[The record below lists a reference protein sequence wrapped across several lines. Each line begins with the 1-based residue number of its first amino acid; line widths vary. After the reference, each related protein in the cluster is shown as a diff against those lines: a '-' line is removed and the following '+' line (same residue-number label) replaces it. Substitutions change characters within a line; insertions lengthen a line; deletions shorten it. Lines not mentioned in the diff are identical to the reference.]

1 MKAHLT
7 TLRRRDQDPAR
18 CEVYFRNM
26 RALGF
31 TFAVDRTAGTVQTLL
46 DGQPADPII
55 EVETRRRAWWLLA
68 QPEDALSGATAEEL
82 AILAPEMAK
91 EAMP

>member
-1 MKAHLT
+1 MT
-7 TLRRRDQDPAR
+7 TIRQRDRDPER
-18 CEVYFRNM
+18 CETYFRNM

-31 TFAVDRTAGTVQTLL
+31 TFAVDRAAGTVQTLL

-68 QPEDALSGATAEEL
+68 QPGDVLSDATAAEL
-82 AILAPEMAK
+82 AILAPDKAEEVIA
-91 EAMP
+91 

>member
-1 MKAHLT
+1 
-7 TLRRRDQDPAR
+7 
-18 CEVYFRNM
+18 M

-31 TFAVDRTAGTVQTLL
+31 TFAVDRVAGTVQTLL

-68 QPEDALSGATAEEL
+68 QPDDVLSNATAEEL
-82 AILAPEMAK
+82 AILAPEMVK
-91 EAMP
+91 EVMS